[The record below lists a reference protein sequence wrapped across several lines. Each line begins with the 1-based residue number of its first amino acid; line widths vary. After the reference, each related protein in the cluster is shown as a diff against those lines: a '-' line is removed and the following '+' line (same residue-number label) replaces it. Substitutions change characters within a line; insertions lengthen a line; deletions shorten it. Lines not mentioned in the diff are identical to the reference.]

1 MLKIALKIFLFFS
14 WLVFTY
20 IITWKLH
27 LIFRRISFAWFIIIY
42 FKIIKNQ
49 NMFDILKIAIKS
61 LYNNK
66 LRSFLSSLWIIIWV
80 ATIVLV
86 IAIWIWAQKA
96 IEEQY
101 ANLAVT
107 SIMVNPVNTSSSQS
121 KLSEEDILLIKE
133 KANYIE
139 KATAILQ
146 WKMLVSDSDN
156 SLSLWILWIWGD
168 FLDISSLKIE
178 SWRYF
183 EEAELQEKSK
193 YAVIWNGACLDF
205 FGTTQDVIGKTIN
218 VGKKKLEIIWIFEK
232 SWTSLGPITYDDTI
246 FIPYETSKQILWNDT
261 TPRLVMLASDIDSIS
276 LAISELT
283 DILRESHKL
292 KSSDIDDFRAVDQWS
307 KVVAAK
313 ESSSTMTMLLT
324 WVAIIVLVV
333 SGIWIMNVMFA
344 WVAERT
350 KEIWILRSI
359 WIKTS
364 DILNIFLFESIILSI
379 WWWMVWVAL
388 WEWLMP
394 FIEYF
399 DIIDVYSSLTWDI
412 LAFFFAVF
420 VWVFFWYY
428 PAYKASKMDPVD
440 ALRS

>member
-1 MLKIALKIFLFFS
+1 
-14 WLVFTY
+14 
-20 IITWKLH
+20 
-27 LIFRRISFAWFIIIY
+27 
-42 FKIIKNQ
+42 
-49 NMFDILKIAIKS
+49 MFDILKIAIKS

-66 LRSFLSSLWIIIWV
+66 FRSFLSSLWIIIGV
-80 ATIVLV
+80 ATIILV

-96 IEEQY
+96 IEKQY

-107 SIMVNPVNTSSSQS
+107 SIMVNPVNTSSRQS
-121 KLSEEDILLIKE
+121 KLNQEDIALIKE
-133 KANYIE
+133 QANYIE

-146 WKMLVSDSDN
+146 WKILVSDWDN

-178 SWRYF
+178 YWRYF
-183 EEAELQEKSK
+183 EEVELQEKSK

-205 FGTTQDVIGKTIN
+205 FGTTKNVIGKTIN
-218 VGKKKLEIIWIFEK
+218 VWKKKLEIIWIFEK
-232 SWTSLGPITYDDTI
+232 SWTALGPITYDDTI
-246 FIPYETSKQILWNDT
+246 FIPYETSKQILWSDT
-261 TPRLVMLASDIDSIS
+261 TPRLVMLAKDIDSIS
-276 LAISELT
+276 LAISELM

-324 WVAIIVLVV
+324 GVAIIVLVV
-333 SGIWIMNVMFA
+333 SGIGIMNVMFA

-379 WWWMVWVAL
+379 WWWIVWVAL
-388 WEWLMP
+388 WEWLIP
-394 FIEYF
+394 LIVYF
-399 DIIDVYSSLTWDI
+399 HIIDVYSSITWDV

-420 VWVFFWYY
+420 IWVFFWYY